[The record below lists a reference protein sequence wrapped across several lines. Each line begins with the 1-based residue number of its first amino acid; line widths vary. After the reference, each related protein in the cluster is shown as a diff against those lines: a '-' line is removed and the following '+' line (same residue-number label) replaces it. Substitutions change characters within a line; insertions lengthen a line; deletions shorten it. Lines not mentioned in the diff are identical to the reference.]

1 MRNRIARFMAGRN
14 GNDQLNIF
22 LLILAVLFIV
32 LGMIFKN
39 SGRIVF
45 NTLTLASIVIVY
57 IRMLSKNLEKRR
69 AENSRY
75 MDIRFKV
82 LSMFR
87 LRREMWSQRNDY
99 KFFHCPSCRTV
110 LRVPRGRGK
119 IMIVCKK
126 CGTRFEGKS

>member
-32 LGMIFKN
+32 LGMILKN

-45 NTLTLASIVIVY
+45 NTLTLASIVLVY

-69 AENSRY
+69 AEN
-75 MDIRFKV
+75 IIK
-82 LSMFR
+82 
-87 LRREMWSQRNDY
+87 E
-99 KFFHCPSCRTV
+99 
-110 LRVPRGRGK
+110 
-119 IMIVCKK
+119 
-126 CGTRFEGKS
+126 